1 MNSSD
6 PLIFAPIDVQA
17 AITYLGYTNGFGV
30 INLFTTVQYPFILQ
44 NPTLQI
50 SNTGLASYISIN
62 STNNCP
68 VNTSCITTYEIQ
80 VNETSG
86 STCYLNGTYNLTF
99 NIACNSNW
107 LQNCPL
113 QNNSAQIVF
122 QVTSENLC
130 ATFTEQVSI
139 SATLNTYASG
149 VSSVTQETFLE
160 NQMMYLRAV
169 VTSNQVALASTYI
182 LNCSSIFEPN
192 SATTLLYS
200 GGNSSANTGQL
211 STAATNAGFSFTFNN
226 QTQADFQLNAT
237 AQLYPV
243 ATDSYA
249 SAVISCWIGV
259 DYQNVSVKRSSV
271 KEIRS
276 YYSAKSNM
284 KKLSGKILKRQGPS
298 TNSQAT
304 SADARFAIIQLASAT
319 QQPTSNTQQIN
330 NASSNNQSIIL
341 MNLILF
347 GFVLFFKI

>member
-1 MNSSD
+1 VNSSD

-30 INLFTTVQYPFILQ
+30 INLFTTVQYPFTLQ
-44 NPTLQI
+44 NPNLQI
-50 SNTGLASYISIN
+50 SNTGLSSYISIN

-80 VNETSG
+80 VNQTSG

-107 LQNCPL
+107 GQDCPL

-130 ATFTEQVSI
+130 GIFTEQVSI
-139 SATLNTYASG
+139 SATLNTYASDS
-149 VSSVTQETFLE
+149 SSVTQETFLE
-160 NQMMYLRAV
+160 NQIMYLRAV

-182 LNCSSIFEPN
+182 LNCSSIFEAN

-200 GGNSSANTGQL
+200 GGNSSNGGQFSTEAN
-211 STAATNAGFSFTFNN
+211 NAGLSFTFNN
-226 QTQADFQLNAT
+226 QTQANFQLNAT
-237 AQLYPV
+237 SELYPV
-243 ATDSYA
+243 ATDSYS

-259 DYQNVSVKRSSV
+259 EYQNVSVKRSSV

-284 KKLSGKILKRQGPS
+284 NKLSGKILKRQGPS

-304 SADARFAIIQLASAT
+304 AADARFAILQFTSAT

-330 NASSNNQSIIL
+330 NASTNSQSIIL

-347 GFVLFFKI
+347 VFVLFFKI